1 MKRKAGAIVFCLLFL
16 AVLTAFFQAE
26 IRSGEDAQIQ
36 EAAGE
41 NITKENV
48 EKQNTTKANETTEE
62 NGTTETTETTDLSAN
77 STLVQSDFVAALGI
91 SEETDSILV
100 VIGDGGS
107 RATLSFHTRD
117 SQGIWV
123 QQFETDAD
131 VGKNG
136 ITGNKEEKREGDGYT
151 PSGCYEFLTAFGIAK
166 DPGSLLAYQ
175 KVTEK
180 SYWVDDVDSPY
191 YNQWVDAG
199 TTPGSFESEHLIDH
213 DPSYQYA
220 LALDYNKEC
229 IPGKGSAIFLHCKSG
244 KGKTTGCVAVDKAV
258 MMSILQ
264 QVDENTRIVIVQN
277 PEELKEYEKARNI
290 N

>member
-26 IRSGEDAQIQ
+26 RRPGEDAQIQ

-41 NITKENV
+41 KVPENT
-48 EKQNTTKANETTEE
+48 NATNETMAINNAMAVNNATAV
-62 NGTTETTETTDLSAN
+62 NNTTDLSAN

-136 ITGNKEEKREGDGYT
+136 ITGNQEEKREGDGCT
-151 PSGCYEFLTAFGIAK
+151 PSGCYAFLTAFGIAQ
-166 DPGSLLAYQ
+166 DPGALLAYR

-199 TTPGSFESEHLIDH
+199 TTPGSFASEHLIDH

-244 KGKTTGCVAVDKAV
+244 KGKTTGCVAVDKGI
-258 MMSILQ
+258 MKSILQ
-264 QVDENTRIVIVQN
+264 QADENTRIVIVQN
-277 PEELKEYEKARNI
+277 TEDLKKYEKASNI